1 MSYNKVYENKPI
13 WHNDREPS
21 INETRLNALSNAT
34 DIIDNRVIELDEK
47 PLEDISNMQ
56 ITDLQNGQ
64 GIKWNA
70 ELGKWENGIVGGNP
84 RMTWANYQ
92 QAWER
97 GEIEPLTVVTI
108 TDLSDSYINV
118 VALKWQQYQALIEQ
132 ELDDDNIFYVI
143 TDRSASLDLIS
154 TEISP
159 TKAWSSEYTNDK
171 FSAINS
177 NLTELSNQFNSN
189 YNQANTDFNKITKS
203 GFYLSTSGSNR
214 PVGGSWLILVVMQG
228 YHDNSGTVLAQ
239 LCFEAN
245 GNSMWFRCNNG
256 STWSSWKKVSTV

>member
-13 WHNDREPS
+13 WHNDREPA

-118 VALKWQQYQALIEQ
+118 VALTWQQYQALIDQ
-132 ELDDDNIFYVI
+132 GLDDDNIFYVI
-143 TDRSASLDLIS
+143 TDRSASLDIIS
-154 TEISP
+154 DSEISQV
-159 TKAWSSEYTNDK
+159 K
-171 FSAINS
+171 
-177 NLTELSNQFNSN
+177 
-189 YNQANTDFNKITKS
+189 
-203 GFYLSTSGSNR
+203 
-214 PVGGSWLILVVMQG
+214 
-228 YHDNSGTVLAQ
+228 
-239 LCFEAN
+239 
-245 GNSMWFRCNNG
+245 
-256 STWSSWKKVSTV
+256 TWSSSEINSKLQDYIKVIEITISSITVALSGYVSVGSYKPQTPTGYSLLLCSGYDYGQNSSKAAWTVNGNGNYISGTGGAVITGVILRYIYIKVS